1 MGNDYSVGNEHSESS
16 QVLTESPSSRV
27 PASPNPRVSVSP
39 LPRVPASP
47 RPPVSAPLLKWLA
60 RISRFGLAALFLFT
74 AGAKLLIVRAF
85 AANVAELLS
94 ASGFNYKTWMWPIT
108 IAVIVAELITA
119 LLLLLPRTVRIG
131 ALCSALLLI
140 GFASYALYYVYGLH
154 GEPLECGCFGGII
167 GSQLGVKTA
176 LRNLGLLVPAI
187 LIFIGYRRAPTL
199 SPRDAITGPTPT

>member
-1 MGNDYSVGNEHSESS
+1 V
-16 QVLTESPSSRV
+16 QL
-27 PASPNPRVSVSP
+27 
-39 LPRVPASP
+39 
-47 RPPVSAPLLKWLA
+47 
-60 RISRFGLAALFLFT
+60 SRFGLAALFLVT
-74 AGAKLLIVRAF
+74 AGAKLIMVRAF

-108 IAVIVAELITA
+108 IAVIVAEIITA

-140 GFASYALYYVYGLH
+140 GFASYALYYVYLLH

-176 LRNLGLLVPAI
+176 LRNLGLLLPAI
-187 LIFIGYRRAPTL
+187 LIFIGYKRTRVF
-199 SPRDAITGPTPT
+199 S